1 MLLVRQ
7 PPPKG
12 RGAYVEH
19 QKCTRGWSDPKAGR
33 SAVMAQT
40 VRACAELVRV
50 PNFSRDLLAKT
61 VGLARETTC
70 SGSRSPF
77 I

>member
-12 RGAYVEH
+12 RGTYVEH
-19 QKCTRGWSDPKAGR
+19 QKCPRGRFDPEARWSARG
-33 SAVMAQT
+33 
-40 VRACAELVRV
+40 AESVRV
-50 PNFSRDLLAKT
+50 PSFSRDLLAKT

-70 SGSRSPF
+70 NGSRPSPLYR
-77 I
+77 